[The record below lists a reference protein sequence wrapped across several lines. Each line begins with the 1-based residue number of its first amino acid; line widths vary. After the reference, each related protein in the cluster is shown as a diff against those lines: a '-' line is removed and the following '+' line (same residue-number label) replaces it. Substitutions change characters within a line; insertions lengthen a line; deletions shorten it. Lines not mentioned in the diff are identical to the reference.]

1 MAGVGM
7 ESDLLQPAGGHSFC
21 EWKGQTSYFAIRCG
35 KTLIEKAAWSY
46 EEPSEALAEVPG
58 RIGCYPGRAACF
70 VDAARV
76 RPQAGGFYGG
86 PVTSEFVGPFNGNPR
101 TGGGEMST
109 RFMTGIFLLMLTI
122 NGAAAY
128 DLGQYQWRHRL
139 LFLIASHSE
148 DPGIATQQQWMERR
162 WEALLDRDVI
172 VFQLFS
178 DQGLVGDRALP
189 AQAVRQLRQQL
200 EVAASDRLVV
210 LIGKDGGIKRRAA
223 LDSDLRDI
231 LLQIDAM
238 PMRRDEMEAKTE
250 AGVSVTAP

>member
-1 MAGVGM
+1 
-7 ESDLLQPAGGHSFC
+7 
-21 EWKGQTSYFAIRCG
+21 
-35 KTLIEKAAWSY
+35 
-46 EEPSEALAEVPG
+46 
-58 RIGCYPGRAACF
+58 
-70 VDAARV
+70 
-76 RPQAGGFYGG
+76 
-86 PVTSEFVGPFNGNPR
+86 
-101 TGGGEMST
+101 MST
-109 RFMTGIFLLMLTI
+109 RFMAGIVLLVVTI

-139 LFLIASHSE
+139 LFLIASDSE
-148 DPGIATQQQWMERR
+148 DPGIATQRQWMQRR
-162 WEALLDRDVI
+162 WEALLDRDII

-178 DQGLVGDRALP
+178 DEGLVGDRALP

-223 LDSDLRDI
+223 LDTDLRDI

-238 PMRRDEMEAKTE
+238 PMRRDEIKTKTE